1 MQIDRKLS
9 IKPIVIGVFTSFLL
23 LITFA
28 TWALSSAVGSSPDE
42 DSVLT
47 TIWCGE
53 HRKNIQ
59 RSASSNGDLK
69 HDQTASENTKVTPA
83 TDFCTYDSDDY
94 KYLLIPL
101 LVASPQQC
109 FIDSGQDESAACQSP
124 QKESKSRK
132 FFESAVDSRYIESLR
147 IFVGTD
153 VELSV
158 VKMRLFNS
166 LLAAVSIGFVSS
178 LVWKKNSDLLLAWLA
193 GITPVTSYFI
203 ASVNTSSWT
212 LIGTTCF
219 TLAFIVALKNR
230 KRSKYWIPTVIIS
243 QFFLWFTNSS
253 RKEGK
258 YAIILLGAAILYSEF
273 APKNFKLTKK
283 AVIMVSAILPLI
295 YLIFGYFSKPFDTG
309 VNVFSDRRVEVS
321 EGITT
326 TANNLLVNNIITLP
340 RFITGFFG
348 SWGLGWFE
356 LELTQTVWLFTL
368 QAFLLIVGFA
378 LRKSSNIHRMIFG
391 ALFAMMCAAILYANQ
406 QKFGKIGE
414 YIQPRYFLPFFLGI
428 VIIAAANKTERYPN
442 SLVITV
448 AILATISNSI
458 ALRDT
463 IRRYTTGQDV
473 FISKS
478 LNNPIEWW
486 WQFGP
491 QPETVWLTGTL
502 AFAALWALLIY
513 DRNKNETDTPNSPA
527 PELTS

>member
-1 MQIDRKLS
+1 
-9 IKPIVIGVFTSFLL
+9 V
-23 LITFA
+23 
-28 TWALSSAVGSSPDE
+28 
-42 DSVLT
+42 
-47 TIWCGE
+47 
-53 HRKNIQ
+53 
-59 RSASSNGDLK
+59 
-69 HDQTASENTKVTPA
+69 PA
-83 TDFCTYDSDDY
+83 TDYCAYDSEDY
-94 KYLLIPL
+94 KYLLIPF

-109 FIDSGQDESAACQSP
+109 LIDVGQDESAACQSP
-124 QKESKSRK
+124 QKATQARK

-147 IFVGTD
+147 IFVGPD
-153 VELSV
+153 VESSV

-166 LLAAVSIGFVSS
+166 FLAAVLIVAASAF
-178 LVWKKNSDLLLAWLA
+178 LRQENSDLLLTWLA
-193 GITPVTSYFI
+193 VISPVTTFFVSSI
-203 ASVNTSSWT
+203 NTSSWS
-212 LIGTTCF
+212 LIGTSCF
-219 TLAFIVALKNR
+219 TLAFIAALKNR
-230 KRSKYWIPTVIIS
+230 KQPKIWVPAGAMSI
-243 QFFLWFTNSS
+243 FALWFTNSS
-253 RKEGK
+253 RYEGK
-258 YAIILLGAAILYSEF
+258 YVILLLAAAILYSEF
-273 APKNFKLTKK
+273 TPKNFKLTKK
-283 AVIMVSAILPLI
+283 TVLMGSVIFPVI
-295 YLIFGYFSKPFDTG
+295 YLIFGYFSKPFAHG
-309 VNVFSDRRVEVS
+309 VNVFNDPRVEVS

-356 LELTQTVWLFTL
+356 LELTITVWLFTL
-368 QAFLLIVGFA
+368 QAFLLIIVFS
-378 LRKSSNIHRMIFG
+378 LRKSRNFHRWIFG
-391 ALFAMMCAAILYANQ
+391 ALFATMCAAILYANQ

-502 AFAALWALLIY
+502 AFAALWAILIY
-513 DRNKNETDTPNSPA
+513 DRNKEELNAPNSPT
-527 PELTS
+527 PELAS